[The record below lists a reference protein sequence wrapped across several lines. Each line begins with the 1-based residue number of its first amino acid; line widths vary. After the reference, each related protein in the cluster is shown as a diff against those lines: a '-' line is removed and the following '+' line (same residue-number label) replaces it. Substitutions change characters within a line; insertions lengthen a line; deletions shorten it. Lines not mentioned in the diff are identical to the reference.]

1 MKGAVVFHRGALGDS
16 ILVWPLLRALANKYS
31 MVVLVT
37 DLAKAQLAQ
46 RVAVPHLVA
55 MSAENALFNRLYVE
69 GANVEA
75 VEAATN
81 IDLVLN
87 LAPLQL
93 QSGEL
98 VSTWERN
105 AKKQYPRAR
114 IAVERGQLDRV
125 LALELAEK
133 WGTVRPTPPAL
144 VPVSPTAC
152 FFVGAG
158 SAEKR
163 WPLPFWVQLKN
174 ACSHLTIS
182 MIAGEAEEDRFSPA
196 ERKMFAGAGGVF
208 LKTLV
213 ELEATLRASA
223 MFVGVDSGPTH
234 LAAQMG
240 LDTVALFGPTDP
252 ERWAP
257 IGPRVRVISPEYRR
271 GMAWLKVER
280 VASELPLSLR

>member
-16 ILVWPLLRALANKYS
+16 ILVWPLLRALANKYA
-31 MVVLVT
+31 MVAVVT
-37 DLAKAQLAQ
+37 DLSKAQLAQ
-46 RVAVPHLVA
+46 RVAVPNLVA
-55 MSAENALFNRLYVE
+55 MSAENALFNRLYIE

-93 QSGEL
+93 QSGE
-98 VSTWERN
+98 VMSTWERN

-125 LALELAEK
+125 LALKLAEQ
-133 WGTVRPTPPAL
+133 WGTVRQSPPAL
-144 VPVSPTAC
+144 RGHGSPSVC

-174 ACSHLTIS
+174 ACPHLKIS
-182 MIAGEAEEDRFSPA
+182 MIGGEAEEDRFSPA
-196 ERKMFAGAGGVF
+196 ERKMFVGAGGVF
-208 LKTLV
+208 LKSLV
-213 ELEATLRASA
+213 ELEGALRASA

-234 LAAQMG
+234 LRQF
-240 LDTVALFGPTDP
+240 LPTA
-252 ERWAP
+252 R
-257 IGPRVRVISPEYRR
+257 
-271 GMAWLKVER
+271 
-280 VASELPLSLR
+280 SLRAPH